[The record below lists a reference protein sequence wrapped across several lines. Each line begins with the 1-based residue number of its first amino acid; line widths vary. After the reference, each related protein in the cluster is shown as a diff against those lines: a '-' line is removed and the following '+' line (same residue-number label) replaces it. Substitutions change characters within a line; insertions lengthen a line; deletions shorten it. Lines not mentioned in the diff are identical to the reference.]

1 MFLPPILLN
10 QTHKRRSRITTT
22 ISTAHKTNLP
32 PFPVLIFAT
41 CALESIQQVDRG
53 RRRCRLFVT
62 INQVGTKRVLR
73 ICTKRPLHHQHQAP
87 RAAVHQSA
95 KAPKHQSGPKSTLG
109 MSTSPAGTSTFVK
122 QLWVF
127 PFSDHSFTFN
137 LLPLTRL
144 HSCLNLSFLFT
155 KHKLRSLLKF
165 FSNMSPVRHTRY
177 FIDIANKASVVDVQ
191 DFCPIAI
198 YNCTPYQ
205 GFNVVGMDGSI
216 LVINYQCMIIN
227 RIQYIIY

>member
-1 MFLPPILLN
+1 MLLLGLTLSHFLRENRHKYREREIQIQKKNNPLLLLAADAPAWPYFRDSLPPHFYPHTDTHTADFTFSTIRFCVCMCMCTYLWISVCISLAMFLPPILLN

-62 INQVGTKRVLR
+62 INQVGTKRVLQ

-109 MSTSPAGTSTFVK
+109 ISTSPAGTSTFVK
-122 QLWVF
+122 
-127 PFSDHSFTFN
+127 
-137 LLPLTRL
+137 
-144 HSCLNLSFLFT
+144 
-155 KHKLRSLLKF
+155 
-165 FSNMSPVRHTRY
+165 
-177 FIDIANKASVVDVQ
+177 
-191 DFCPIAI
+191 
-198 YNCTPYQ
+198 
-205 GFNVVGMDGSI
+205 
-216 LVINYQCMIIN
+216 
-227 RIQYIIY
+227 